1 MVGWLTLQLSGV
13 SFCEP
18 RADSQGRRQQ
28 ARAAH
33 LGNWPSKG
41 QGWRGFQTQ

>member
-1 MVGWLTLQLSGV
+1 MFMVGWLTLQLSGV

-28 ARAAH
+28 SRAA
-33 LGNWPSKG
+33 PSG
-41 QGWRGFQTQ
+41 ELAF